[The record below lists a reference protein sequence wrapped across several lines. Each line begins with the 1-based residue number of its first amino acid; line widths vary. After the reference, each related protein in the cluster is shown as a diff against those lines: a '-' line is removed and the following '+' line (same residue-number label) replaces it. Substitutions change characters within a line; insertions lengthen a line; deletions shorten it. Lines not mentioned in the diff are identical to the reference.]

1 MSSSRPDIPALLST
15 VFTRAGARNA
25 KGRIET
31 VPIACV
37 PQARGLS
44 LMGPNGQLLIENG
57 EKDYSKGD
65 QSANG
70 RVSKADLFSSGVAA
84 KITGVEGRGT
94 GEFTLLVEGVARVKV
109 DQIYQTQPYFEGKV
123 IYHQDESKH
132 AAFLE
137 LHSTALPLYHICSLQ
152 LSFPSDAGHSRC
164 MILFFPS
171 LALTIQSSSI
181 SR

>member
-1 MSSSRPDIPALLST
+1 MP
-15 VFTRAGARNA
+15 V
-25 KGRIET
+25 
-31 VPIACV
+31 ACV

-57 EKDYSKGD
+57 EKDYSEGD

-123 IYHQDESKH
+123 TYHQDESKQ
-132 AAFLE
+132 A
-137 LHSTALPLYHICSLQ
+137 P
-152 LSFPSDAGHSRC
+152 
-164 MILFFPS
+164 
-171 LALTIQSSSI
+171 
-181 SR
+181 